1 MIPQEIIRRKRNG
14 ETLST
19 EEIEAFIAAL
29 AAGRLSEGQIGAFA
43 MAVWFKG
50 MSRAETV
57 ALTLSMARS
66 GNMLDWRD
74 IDRPIADKHSTG
86 GVGDNVSLML
96 APIAAACGL
105 AVPMISGRGLG
116 HTGGTLDKLES
127 IPGYGI
133 TPDAALFRK
142 AVKDVGCAIIG
153 QTGSLAPADGRLY
166 AVRDVTATVDSV
178 PLITASILSKKLAA
192 GLQTLVLDV
201 KTGNGAFM
209 TDHEEAMILAA
220 ALVEVANGAGVKTS
234 ALITD
239 MNQPLAD
246 AAGNA
251 VEIWNCLDFLAGKKS
266 GTQLEEIV
274 LAFAAE
280 MLVSSGVS
288 SSLPEG
294 EAMARNALS
303 SGRAAEAFG
312 RMVSVL
318 GGPADFVEKPSKYLK
333 TAAVQ
338 KTVLAPESGW
348 LSSCDARDVGMAVI
362 DLGGGRRH
370 PSDKIDHSVGF
381 SDLLPL
387 GTQIEKGQPV
397 ATVHAADETAAA
409 RAAAGI
415 LATYRIAGGKP
426 DLPAVISGRV

>member
-50 MSRAETV
+50 MTRAETV

-66 GNMLDWRD
+66 GDMLDWRGV
-74 IDRPIADKHSTG
+74 DRPIADKHSTG

-153 QTGSLAPADGRLY
+153 QTGSLAPADGKLY

-266 GTQLEEIV
+266 GTRLEEIV

-280 MLVSSGVS
+280 ILVSSGVS
-288 SSLPEG
+288 TSLPEG
-294 EAMARNALS
+294 EAMARSALS
-303 SGRAAEAFG
+303 SGRAAEIFG
-312 RMVSVL
+312 RMLSVL

-333 TAAVQ
+333 AAAVQ

-348 LSSCDARDVGMAVI
+348 LSSCNARDVGIAVI

-387 GTQIEKGQPV
+387 GTQVEKGQPV
-397 ATVHAADETAAA
+397 ATVHAADETSAAK
-409 RAAAGI
+409 AAAGI
-415 LATYRIAGGKP
+415 LATYRIASGKP